1 MNINS
6 DLTEKSNTKTTIF
19 NHKKDFE
26 AKQKKYE
33 YELLKQNQNKFFNK
47 VELKVQLLNIDSRF
61 RNKIPKN
68 IYTTD
73 NMILPENPV
82 YTTKD
87 SNIIRINYPNHSFS
101 VGDSII
107 VQNVTGRTK
116 ILTNSLYFF
125 DNFPYMIINY
135 ANHTVP
141 LDYLAHYNTYEIEIT
156 IINDIGTNTV
166 YNNIPINMITGIFN
180 ISLPSIVNKSIEIT
194 PQILQYFNVNN
205 ASDMDNDFIFIE
217 LPYSF
222 IAKTGFY
229 YIPSDVF
236 KFAFLNIGG
245 IPIAYINADY
255 PIDYKKY
262 HENQQI
268 TSIDS
273 DNIYFISDV
282 VASSTSRG
290 GNSNVQVML
299 ITNTLP
305 GYPDANSYTIFL
317 KKSLNNVV
325 RIELISSEIPYIDY
339 LVKNNVNNKLYW
351 KHLDDGSAI
360 YTTSIPEGNYDGPNL
375 ISNIQTA
382 LNNVPR
388 IGSTIQNPIYN
399 IFTVTMNEFTQ
410 TVTFIAFKN
419 TNLPNSLSASL
430 VEIDNVKYVMLT
442 VQHPGNLVQVN
453 DTVVISGAAK
463 IGTIIGTTYLNK
475 AQTVYQVNT
484 TNQTYTILLAPLKQI
499 TNASVIDLTGNG
511 GPGTVI
517 QTNARVSFIFTS
529 SDTLGSILGFK
540 DVGQPNAITPYSSQ
554 VSNINSYILSSEL
567 TNVGTSGNYKSILN
581 FSGSNNYILMYINDY
596 ECVIN
601 NSNQPSSFAKILLS
615 GNPGN
620 VLFNTFVN
628 YPLEF
633 DFPIVTITE
642 LNFKFTYPDG
652 TLVDFRNIDHSF
664 TLRITEKTGTP
675 YKTGLNSKDTSFYEI
690 IKDQNL

>member
-6 DLTEKSNTKTTIF
+6 DLTEKSNTNTTIF
-19 NHKKDFE
+19 NYKKDFE

-33 YELLKQNQNKFFNK
+33 YELLKQNQDKFFNK
-47 VELKVQLLNIDSRF
+47 TEYKIQLLNIDSRF

-73 NMILPENPV
+73 NIILPNNPI
-82 YTTKD
+82 YTIKD
-87 SNIIRINYPNHSFS
+87 SNVIRINYPNHNFS
-101 VGDSII
+101 IGDSII
-107 VQNVTGRTK
+107 VQNVLGRSK
-116 ILTNSLYFF
+116 ILTNSLFLF
-125 DNFPYMIINY
+125 NDFPYMIINY
-135 ANHTVP
+135 NNHTVP
-141 LDYLAHYNTYEIEIT
+141 LDYLSHYDEYQLQIT
-156 IINDIGTNTV
+156 IINDIGTNTA
-166 YNNIPINMITGIFN
+166 YNNIPINMVTGIFN
-180 ISLPSIVNKSIEIT
+180 ILLPSIVNKTIEIT
-194 PQILQYFNVNN
+194 PQILQYFNVNS
-205 ASDMDNDFIFIE
+205 ASDMDSDFILIK
-217 LPYSF
+217 LTYSF
-222 IAKTGFY
+222 IALTGFY
-229 YIPSDVF
+229 YIPTDVF

-245 IPIAYINADY
+245 VPLEYINADY
-255 PIDYKKY
+255 PINYNKD
-262 HENQQI
+262 HDNQQI
-268 TSIDS
+268 TNVDK

-282 VASSTSRG
+282 IASSTSNG
-290 GNSNVQVML
+290 GDGNVQIML

-339 LVKNNVNNKLYW
+339 LVKKNINNNLYW
-351 KHLDDGSAI
+351 KQLDDGSAI
-360 YTTSIPEGNYDGPNL
+360 YKASIPEGNYDGPNL
-375 ISNIQTA
+375 ISIIQTA

-410 TVTFIAFKN
+410 TITFTAYKN

-430 VEIDNVKYVMLT
+430 VDIDNVEYVLLT
-442 VQHPGNLVQVN
+442 IQHPGNLVQEN
-453 DTVVISGAAK
+453 DTVIISGAAK

-475 AQTVYQVNT
+475 SQTVYQINT

-517 QTNARVSFIFTS
+517 QTNAKVSFIFTS
-529 SDTLGSILGFK
+529 SDTLGNILGFK

-554 VSNINSYILSSEL
+554 VSNTDPYLQASEL
-567 TNVGTSGNYKSILN
+567 SDVGIANNYTSILN
-581 FSGSNNYILMYINDY
+581 FAGSNNYILMYINNY
-596 ECVIN
+596 ECIIN

-642 LNFKFTYPDG
+642 LNFQFTYPDG

-675 YKTGLNSKDTSFYEI
+675 YKTGLNSKDTSFYEM